1 MTMAAPDVTNAFA
14 PVRRL
19 FAEYLDAEPAYSA
32 QLAVF
37 HHGEAV
43 VELAGG
49 PALDTESL
57 TGVYSVSKGAAALVI
72 ASLLDR
78 GALDLDRRVA
88 TYWPEFAARGK
99 DDVTVG
105 DLLSHRAGLAALSPG
120 TFAFEEFLE
129 RSELG
134 AARLAAQAPL
144 WVPGSAFGYHAL
156 TIGILMEELVRRTT
170 GRTLQ
175 EEYEETIRG
184 PRDADFYL
192 GMPEDLDGRY
202 VPLAPPVLT
211 AEQEREVAG
220 RPPQDALAETVFSNV
235 DARDDLTDHGISSNN
250 PRVRRAGPAA
260 IGGVGSA
267 RGLARLYADALPG
280 AARPIASPEV
290 FRAMAIQRSWGH
302 DRVLDV
308 TNSFGAV
315 FLLPQP
321 RMPYASLGAFGHDG
335 AAGALAFADPATGIS
350 FGYIPWPRQHPGGAD
365 HRSVALARLART
377 CAIEAERAA

>member
-1 MTMAAPDVTNAFA
+1 MTTAAHDPADPFA

-19 FAEYLDAEPAYSA
+19 FADYLATEPGFSA
-32 QLAVF
+32 QLAVT
-37 HHGEAV
+37 HRGEMV
-43 VELAGG
+43 VDLVGG
-49 PALDTESL
+49 PALADDSL

-78 GALDLDRRVA
+78 GVLDLDRRVA
-88 TYWPEFAARGK
+88 AYWPEFAAQGK
-99 DDVTVG
+99 EEVTVG
-105 DLLSHRAGLAALSPG
+105 DLLSHRAGLAALTTG
-120 TFAFEEFLE
+120 TFALEEFLE
-129 RSELG
+129 HTELG
-134 AARLAAQAPL
+134 AARLAAQPPL

-175 EEYEETIRG
+175 EEYEQHIRA

-192 GMPEDLDGRY
+192 GLPAGLDERY
-202 VPLAPPVLT
+202 VPVGPPALT
-211 AEQEREVAG
+211 AAQQDEVAA
-220 RPPQDALAETVFSNV
+220 RPPADALAETVFSNV
-235 DARDDLTDHGISSNN
+235 DAADDLSETGVSANN

-267 RGLARLYADALPG
+267 RGLARLFADALPG
-280 AARPIASPEV
+280 AAQPIASPEV

-308 TNSFGAV
+308 TNSFGTV

-321 RMPYASLGAFGHDG
+321 RMPYAGLGAFGHDG
-335 AAGALAFADPATGIS
+335 AGGALAFADPTTGLS

-377 CAIEAERAA
+377 CSIDAARTA

>member
-1 MTMAAPDVTNAFA
+1 MTAAQSDRADAFA

-19 FAEYLDAEPAYSA
+19 FTQYLADDAAYSA
-32 QLAVF
+32 QLALF
-37 HHGEAV
+37 HHGEPV
-43 VELAGG
+43 VDLVGG
-49 PALDTESL
+49 PALTADSL

-78 GALDLDRRVA
+78 GVLELDRRVA
-88 TYWPEFAARGK
+88 AYWPEFAAQGK
-99 DDVTVG
+99 EDVTVG

-120 TFAFEEFLE
+120 SFALEEVLE
-129 RSELG
+129 QSELG
-134 AARLAAQAPL
+134 AARLAGQQPL
-144 WVPGSAFGYHAL
+144 WVPGSAFGYHGL

-175 EEYEETIRG
+175 AQFEEDIRA
-184 PRDADFYL
+184 PRNADFYL
-192 GMPEDLDGRY
+192 GLPAELDARY
-202 VPLAPPVLT
+202 VPVAPPVLS
-211 AEQEREVAG
+211 AAQEREVAAQ
-220 RPPQDALAETVFSNV
+220 PPADAVADAVFANV
-235 DARDDLTDHGISSNN
+235 DAPEDLSEAGMSANN

-267 RGLARLYADALPG
+267 RGLARLFADALPG
-280 AARPIASPEV
+280 ATHPIAAPDV
-290 FRAMAIQRSWGH
+290 FRAMAVQRSWGH

-321 RMPYASLGAFGHDG
+321 RMPYGGLGAFGHDG
-335 AAGALAFADPATGIS
+335 AGGALAFADPTTGLA

-365 HRSVALARLART
+365 RRSIALARVARR
-377 CAIEAERAA
+377 CAIDADRTA